1 MIITILVTDLWPHG
15 PGSLTNSLPAP
26 GDLML
31 VITGV
36 SLLAPGPWSL
46 TPGTRGQMTIDGR
59 EHNHSWGATVNIHI
73 HIFIYLSICIFHK
86 DKH

>member
-1 MIITILVTDLWPHG
+1 MSTRAVMIITILVTDLWPHG

-26 GDLML
+26 GHLML

-36 SLLAPGPWSL
+36 SLLAPEPWSL

-59 EHNHSWGATVNIHI
+59 EHNHSWGATVNIHT
-73 HIFIYLSICIFHK
+73 YL
-86 DKH
+86 